1 MPTCLD
7 PRRLWAAYRERM
19 TVRPRL
25 AALGLTL
32 LAVTGLSA
40 RAGVPDGG
48 ATTSGATA
56 SAAPATPS
64 PALTLAAFPM
74 GASTSTT
81 ALPAD
86 LPQGCRDILT
96 ATVLKEL
103 EGVPLNADGMG
114 GGIRSDS
121 TRVCVWGEPGA
132 VATRLVTLIG
142 YSPDREAR
150 DALYALGNDGYTCY
164 EPHGGIRC
172 EKATAYVRSLG
183 FDDVFHLKGGI
194 LKYLEDVPAEQS
206 LWQGE
211 CFVFDE
217 RVSVSHGLA
226 EGEAELCRACR
237 RPLTPRDRASPAY
250 IEGVSCPHCVEERS
264 DGDRARYAERHR
276 QVELA
281 RSRGE
286 APHIGS

>member
-7 PRRLWAAYRERM
+7 PRRPWAAYRERM

-40 RAGVPDGG
+40 CAGVPDGG

-142 YSPDREAR
+142 YSPEREAR

-172 EKATAYVRSLG
+172 EKTW
-183 FDDVFHLKGGI
+183 
-194 LKYLEDVPAEQS
+194 QS
-206 LWQGE
+206 PT
-211 CFVFDE
+211 
-217 RVSVSHGLA
+217 LA
-226 EGEAELCRACR
+226 
-237 RPLTPRDRASPAY
+237 
-250 IEGVSCPHCVEERS
+250 VEEGRTLFYR
-264 DGDRARYAERHR
+264 DGVIVDTQYSN
-276 QVELA
+276 LA
-281 RSRGE
+281 PAGYTDAVIDALWPPAGSPPRTS
-286 APHIGS
+286 APTPSPTPTR